1 MGVRV
6 IEAVLRY
13 KDEFTP
19 GINKSIA
26 RMSAQQ
32 RKANQIGGKFQK
44 VGAGLSKAGSGMTKA
59 FTAPLAAVGVAAG
72 KTYMDFESGMAKV
85 ATIADS
91 SQVPMKELEK
101 QIMATSDKTG
111 VAAKDVAEQTYQA
124 ISAGQSTKNAVKAV
138 NSAINLSKAGFT
150 DVGSAMDVLT
160 TIHNAYGK
168 SAGSLTEI
176 SDVLINTQNK
186 GKVTVDQLAGSM
198 GKVIPTASAYNVGLK
213 DLSAGY
219 IELTKNGINAKSST
233 TYLNSMYNELG
244 KSGTTAS
251 KMLKTATGKSFAE
264 LMKSGKSTG
273 DVLQILQKQAKKTG
287 TKFSDVFKNSN
298 SAKAANTMIKHQKDL
313 NKALKSTEKAAGTT
327 KTALGKLGK
336 TDQAKLNKQI
346 NRLRNDLIKLGS
358 TVLPIIMPYIE
369 KGLKFGDRLANKF
382 NGLSKGQKD
391 LIVKLLGIVAVA
403 GPVLKIAGKGSTM
416 IGGIVTKLPT
426 MMGGISKAF
435 GAVRFG
441 ILSIVATNPM
451 LLVIIGVIA
460 GIAVVALVIYKNW
473 DKIVGF
479 FKKTAKKMKTI
490 GKGIKGVFTGIANHV
505 KGKFQKGWK
514 KGLLL
519 AKAAYDKMPGWMQK
533 GVKDQIKILT
543 KITDFVK
550 NVFKGNWKAAWKDV
564 VDIFGTI
571 LSGLKTI
578 AKAPLNGMIALVNT
592 AIGGINKLAVTIPDW
607 VPKVGGKNLGFH
619 FNTIPYLARGTNN
632 WKGGPAHVNEKGGEI
647 IDLPRGTRVIPH
659 DVSKKM
665 AKKSSVKIYI
675 TGNAIYVRDTEEV
688 NEVASELAYKV
699 KLALENM

>member
-1 MGVRV
+1 M
-6 IEAVLRY
+6 
-13 KDEFTP
+13 
-19 GINKSIA
+19 
-26 RMSAQQ
+26 
-32 RKANQIGGKFQK
+32 
-44 VGAGLSKAGSGMTKA
+44 
-59 FTAPLAAVGVAAG
+59 
-72 KTYMDFESGMAKV
+72 
-85 ATIADS
+85 
-91 SQVPMKELEK
+91 
-101 QIMATSDKTG
+101 
-111 VAAKDVAEQTYQA
+111 
-124 ISAGQSTKNAVKAV
+124 
-138 NSAINLSKAGFT
+138 
-150 DVGSAMDVLT
+150 
-160 TIHNAYGK
+160 
-168 SAGSLTEI
+168 TEI

-313 NKALKSTEKAAGTT
+313 NQALKSTQKAAGTT

-336 TDQAKLNKQI
+336 TDQAKLKKQI
-346 NRLRNDLIKLGS
+346 NRIKNDLIKLGA
-358 TVLPIIMPYIE
+358 TVLPIVMPYIE
-369 KGLKFGDRLANKF
+369 KGLKFVDRLANKF

-391 LIVKLLGIVAVA
+391 LIVKLLGVVAVA
-403 GPVLKIAGKGSTM
+403 GPALSLAGKSTSTIGKIIKFAPKVGKGLSTM
-416 IGGIVTKLPT
+416 G
-426 MMGGISKAF
+426 MMASKAF

-460 GIAVVALVIYKNW
+460 GVAVAAILIYKNW
-473 DKIVGF
+473 GKIVSF
-479 FKKTAKKMKTI
+479 FQKTAKKIKTI

-514 KGLLL
+514 KGLLM

-533 GVKDQIKILT
+533 GVKSQIKILT

-550 NVFKGNWKAAWKDV
+550 NVFKGNWKGAWKDV

-571 LSGLKTI
+571 WSGLKTI